1 MDNAT
6 ALLAPSLSEGFGLP
20 VSEAAAIGLPVIAA
34 DIDPYRERAIPS
46 VVLVDALDGMG
57 WLRAIREKTDS
68 SGSRIPQPMDPST
81 FERSIE
87 LFLKEH

>member
-20 VSEAAAIGLPVIAA
+20 VSEAAAMGLPVIAA
-34 DIDPYRERAIPS
+34 DIEPYRERATLG

-57 WLRAIREKTDS
+57 WLSAIREKADS
-68 SGSRIPQPMDPST
+68 SQRRIPQSMDQST